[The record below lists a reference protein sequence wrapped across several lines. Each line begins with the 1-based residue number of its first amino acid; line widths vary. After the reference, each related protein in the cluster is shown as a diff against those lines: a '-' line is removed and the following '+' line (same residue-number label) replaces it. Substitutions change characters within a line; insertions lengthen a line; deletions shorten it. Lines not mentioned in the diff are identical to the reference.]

1 MILLDLNQ
9 VMIANIMMQPGAVN
23 NIEENLIRHM
33 VLNSIRMY
41 NVKFK
46 DEYGEMVI
54 CADDRK
60 YWRRDVFPYYK
71 ASRKKDREASPFDWN
86 LIFET
91 LNKIRDELRDT
102 FPYRVLQVDKTEADD
117 IIGTLCHKHGVQLM
131 NETTEKILILSS
143 DKDFMQLQKF
153 ANVEQFS
160 PAAKKFLKT
169 NEPEKF
175 LREHIIKGD
184 RGDGI
189 PNILSSDDTFV
200 TDKRQKPVTEKK
212 LNIWVTE
219 EPVQFCDSLM
229 LRNFKRNESLIDLG
243 KIPVEYQ
250 QKILDAYESAPRNGR
265 DKLLNY
271 FIKNRMKQLMEHIQ
285 THLLSQ

>member
-9 VMIANIMMQPGAVN
+9 VMIANIMMQPGAAN

-71 ASRKKDREASPFDWN
+71 ASRKRDREASPFDWN

-117 IIGTLCHKHGVQLM
+117 IIGTLCHKHGVHLM

-160 PAAKKFLKT
+160 PAAKKFLRT
-169 NEPEKF
+169 NEPDKF

-285 THLLSQ
+285 EF

>member
-212 LNIWVTE
+212 LNIWVTQKPE
-219 EPVQFCDSLM
+219 DFCDASM
-229 LRNFKRNESLIDLG
+229 LRNYQRNESLIDLS
-243 KIPVEYQ
+243 KVPSEYAE
-250 QKILDAYESAPRNGR
+250 KILDR
-265 DKLLNY
+265 
-271 FIKNRMKQLMEHIQ
+271 
-285 THLLSQ
+285 LS

>member
-9 VMIANIMMQPGAVN
+9 VMISNLMMQPGVMN
-23 NIEENLIRHM
+23 NIDENLIRHM

-46 DEYGEMVI
+46 DEYGEMII

-91 LNKIRDELRDT
+91 LNKIRDEIKET
-102 FPYRVLQVDKTEADD
+102 FPYCVLQVDKTEADD
-117 IIGTLCHKHGVQLM
+117 IIGTLCHKYGVELR
-131 NETTEKILILSS
+131 NESTEKILILSS
-143 DKDFMQLQKF
+143 DKDFMQLQRF
-153 ANVEQFS
+153 ANVEQYS
-160 PAAKKFLKT
+160 PMAKKFLKT
-169 NEPEKF
+169 NEPDKF
-175 LREHIIKGD
+175 LKEHIIKGD

-219 EPVQFCDSLM
+219 EPLQFCDNLM
-229 LRNFKRNESLIDLG
+229 LRNYKRNESLIDLG
-243 KIPVEYQ
+243 KIPLEYQ
-250 QKILDAYESAPRNGR
+250 QKILDAYENTPRNGR

-285 THLLSQ
+285 EF

>member
-1 MILLDLNQ
+1 
-9 VMIANIMMQPGAVN
+9 MIANLMMQPGVVN
-23 NIEENLIRHM
+23 NIDENLIRHM

-46 DEYGEMVI
+46 NEYGEMII

-60 YWRRDVFPYYK
+60 YWRRDIFPYYK

-91 LNKIRDELRDT
+91 LNKIRDELRNT
-102 FPYRVLQVDKTEADD
+102 FPYPVLQVNKTEADD
-117 IIGTLCHKHGVQLM
+117 IIGTLCHKHGVDLM
-131 NETTEKILILSS
+131 NSSTEKILILSS

-153 ANVEQFS
+153 SNVEQFS
-160 PAAKKFLKT
+160 PAAKKFLRT
-169 NEPEKF
+169 NEPDKF

-200 TDKRQKPVTEKK
+200 TEKRQKPVTEKK
-212 LNIWVTE
+212 LNIWVAE

-229 LRNFKRNESLIDLG
+229 LRNFKRNESLIDLS

-285 THLLSQ
+285 EF

>member
-1 MILLDLNQ
+1 
-9 VMIANIMMQPGAVN
+9 MMQPGVVN
-23 NIEENLIRHM
+23 NIDENLIRHM

-46 DEYGEMVI
+46 GEYGEMII

-102 FPYRVLQVDKTEADD
+102 FPYPVLQVDKTEADD
-117 IIGTLCHKHGVQLM
+117 IIGTLCHKYGVDLM
-131 NETTEKILILSS
+131 NSSTEKILILSS

-153 ANVEQFS
+153 ANVEQYS

-169 NEPEKF
+169 NEPDKF

-212 LNIWVTE
+212 LNIWVAE

-285 THLLSQ
+285 EF